1 MHPFR
6 LPKMSIATIM
16 VLAAMYGC
24 AGVGQRLEPPRVKF
38 ATIRVQEFNVLE
50 TVFEVRLRVFN
61 TNETALQI
69 KGIECELEINGQ
81 PFAIGVSDAD
91 VEIPSYGTQLL
102 PLHVYASV
110 FDIIKSVQG
119 LQDQDQLKY
128 QIKGK
133 VRLGTGAFPSVLPF
147 ESEGNMSLP
156 DLPALKQGS
165 QFSKPFSN

>member
-1 MHPFR
+1 MHSFR
-6 LPKMSIATIM
+6 LIKITIATALFLLTM
-16 VLAAMYGC
+16 GGC
-24 AGVGQRLEPPRVKF
+24 AGVGQRLEPPRVKL
-38 ATIRVQEFNVLE
+38 ASIRVQEFNVLE

-61 TNETALQI
+61 TNDTALHV
-69 KGIECELEINGQ
+69 KGIECQLEINGQ

-91 VEIPSYGTQLL
+91 VAIPSYGTQLL

-119 LQDQDQLKY
+119 LQNQDQLKY

-147 ESEGNMSLP
+147 DSEGYISLP
-156 DLPALKQGS
+156 DLPELKKGR